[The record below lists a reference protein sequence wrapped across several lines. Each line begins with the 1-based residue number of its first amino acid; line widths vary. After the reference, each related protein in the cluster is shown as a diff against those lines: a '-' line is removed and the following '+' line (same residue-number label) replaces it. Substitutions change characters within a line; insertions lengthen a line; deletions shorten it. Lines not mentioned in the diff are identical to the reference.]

1 MYTQEQMLEIVSV
14 AKAAGL
20 SFPDDFA
27 GASLDALCK
36 ACNGVGSASMPKK
49 LRKALTKAYKCAQAT
64 AAIHDWRYE
73 HSDGLPE
80 SQKKADAEFV
90 FNGMAEVKY
99 RHSNG
104 GLWGWLHRLWDERK
118 IVAAYRLLE
127 LGGEAAWCI
136 SFRDNFLKITKN
148 EESI

>member
-1 MYTQEQMLEIVSV
+1 MYTRDEMLELLSV
-14 AKAAGL
+14 AKAAKL

-27 GASLDALCK
+27 NASLDRLCEV
-36 ACNGVGSASMPKK
+36 CNGVGSESMPDK
-49 LRKALTKAYKCAQAT
+49 LRKALTKAYACAQAT

-73 HSDGLPE
+73 HSDGQPL
-80 SQKKADAEFV
+80 SQKKADNEFLK
-90 FNGMAEVKY
+90 NGMAEVKH
-99 RHSNG
+99 RHANG

-136 SFRDNFLKITKN
+136 AFRNNVLKSKKEN
-148 EESI
+148 V

>member
-1 MYTQEQMLEIVSV
+1 MYTNEQMLELISV
-14 AKAAGL
+14 AKAAKL
-20 SFPDDFA
+20 SFPDEFA
-27 GASLDALCK
+27 AASLDELCK
-36 ACNGVGSASMPKK
+36 VCNGVGSASMPEK

-127 LGGEAAWCI
+127 VGGEAAWCI
-136 SFRDNFLKITKN
+136 AFRNNVLKSKKEN
-148 EESI
+148 V

>member
-1 MYTQEQMLEIVSV
+1 MYTREQMLELLSV
-14 AKAAGL
+14 AKAAKL

-27 GASLDALCK
+27 NASLDKLCEV
-36 ACNGVGSASMPKK
+36 CNGVGSASMPDK
-49 LRKALTKAYKCAQAT
+49 LRKALTKAYACAQAT

-73 HSDGLPE
+73 HSDGQPL
-80 SQKKADAEFV
+80 SQKKADNEFLK
-90 FNGMAEVKY
+90 NGMAEVKH
-99 RHSNG
+99 RHANG

-136 SFRDNFLKITKN
+136 AFRNNVLKSKKDNL
-148 EESI
+148 

>member
-1 MYTQEQMLEIVSV
+1 MYTQEQMLELISV
-14 AKAAGL
+14 AKAAKL
-20 SFPDDFA
+20 SFPDEFA
-27 GASLDALCK
+27 AASLDELCK
-36 ACNGVGSASMPKK
+36 VCNGVGSASMPEK
-49 LRKALTKAYKCAQAT
+49 LRKALTKAYACAQAT

-127 LGGEAAWCI
+127 LGGEGAWCI

>member
-1 MYTQEQMLEIVSV
+1 MLELISV
-14 AKAAGL
+14 AKAAKL
-20 SFPDDFA
+20 SFPDEFA
-27 GASLDALCK
+27 AASLDELCK
-36 ACNGVGSASMPKK
+36 VCNGVGSASMPEK

-73 HSDGLPE
+73 HSDGLSE

-127 LGGEAAWCI
+127 VGGEAAWCI
-136 SFRDNFLKITKN
+136 AFRNNVLKSKKEN
-148 EESI
+148 V

>member
-1 MYTQEQMLEIVSV
+1 MYNNEQMLELLSV
-14 AKAAGL
+14 AKAAKL
-20 SFPDDFA
+20 SFPDEFA
-27 GASLDALCK
+27 NASLDELC
-36 ACNGVGSASMPKK
+36 AVCNGVGSASMPEK

-73 HSDGLPE
+73 QSDGLPS

-104 GLWGWLHRLWDERK
+104 GLWGWICRLWDERK
-118 IVAAYRLLE
+118 VVAAYRLLE
-127 LGGEAAWCI
+127 AGGEGAWCI
-136 SFRDNFLKITKN
+136 AFRNNFLKSKKEN
-148 EESI
+148 V

>member
-1 MYTQEQMLEIVSV
+1 MYTKDKMLEIVSV

-27 GASLDALCK
+27 GASLDELCK
-36 ACNGVGSASMPKK
+36 VCNGVGSASMPEK
-49 LRKALTKAYKCAQAT
+49 LRAALTKVYACAEAT
-64 AAIHDWRYE
+64 AAIHDWRYG

-80 SQKKADAEFV
+80 SQKKADNEFLK
-90 FNGMAEVKY
+90 NGMAEVKY
-99 RHSNG
+99 RHANG

-127 LGGEAAWCI
+127 VGGEAAWCI
-136 SFRDNFLKITKN
+136 SFRDNILKSKKEN
-148 EESI
+148 V